1 MKLRKI
7 AALTLSGLMAASLT
21 ACVGDT
27 PTQTTAAT
35 AAATEAAVTAAEE
48 SKDETAAPEKAEDG
62 SASSVKIGCI
72 FPISGGSAEMGNL
85 FKLGIQM
92 AVDEF
97 NDNGGVKSMGGA
109 SIELVWA
116 DSAGDPATGVT
127 EIERLIVEQDVD
139 CLLGPYNSNV
149 GASTAPV
156 AERYGVPYL
165 LTNSNVD
172 SILTNDY
179 KYVFRA
185 NHANSDAAKNM
196 VDQVVYM
203 GEKNGSPVQSVA
215 IVAENSDWGIGMAEA
230 LKPLCEAAGI
240 KCDIVETFS
249 TNAADMSN
257 IVIKLKEA
265 KPDIVFAMCYLSDAQ
280 LLTTQMKEYGV
291 KSTIFADGAG
301 FVTSTYLESAGDLA
315 EGNFATAGWDVG
327 AVEYK
332 GAAAAALNDKFKTD
346 YSGGQ
351 DLNEFSASGWL
362 NASVMLS
369 AIERAGS
376 ADKEAI
382 REALQSTDIGPN
394 DHELSLH
401 AYEGI
406 KFGEVRG
413 MTNQNIYSGKLIIQV
428 QDGKYVLIGPNT
440 LVTEDKFNWPVEH

>member
-1 MKLRKI
+1 MKLRRI
-7 AALTLSGLMAASLT
+7 AALALSGLMAASLT

-35 AAATEAAVTAAEE
+35 TAATEAAATTATE
-48 SKDETAAPEKAEDG
+48 SKDEPAEPEETKEA
-62 SASSVKIGCI
+62 ASSVKIGCI

-92 AVDEF
+92 AVDDF
-97 NDNGGVKSMGGA
+97 NANGGVKSMGGA
-109 SIELVWA
+109 PIELVWA

-127 EIERLIVEQDVD
+127 EIERLIVEQNVD

-172 SILTNDY
+172 SILTNGY

-203 GEKNGSPVQSVA
+203 GEKNGNPAQSVA

-230 LKPLCEAAGI
+230 LKPLCEEAGI

-332 GAAAAALNDKFKTD
+332 GEAAAALNDKFKTE

-362 NASVMLS
+362 NASVMLN

-376 ADKEAI
+376 TDKEAI
-382 REALQSTDIGPN
+382 REALQSTEIGP
-394 DHELSLH
+394 DDQELSLH

-428 QDGKYVLIGPNT
+428 QDGNYVLIGPNT
-440 LVTEDKFNWPVEH
+440 LVTEDKFIWPVEH